1 MSTPSL
7 HLSVNWTAKIRKK
20 TLLLQSMKRPLVILI
35 LTLFAMASCQ
45 EKVDYP
51 IEPRITY
58 EGLAYLMEVDSSL
71 TGDVIINIGYTDGDG
86 DLGLDDSDT
95 LYPFGI
101 SDPHYYNLIIDY
113 LKWDGSSFVETPL
126 LSWNQLTQSYDT
138 ISFNARFKRL
148 VFNDE
153 EKPISG
159 TIEYKMTVFNPLSPN
174 DTVKLRAH
182 IIDRA
187 LHESNII
194 ETEIIT
200 F

>member
-1 MSTPSL
+1 M
-7 HLSVNWTAKIRKK
+7 KK
-20 TLLLQSMKRPLVILI
+20 ALVIFVFTLLAL
-35 LTLFAMASCQ
+35 ASCQ
-45 EKVDYP
+45 EMMEYP
-51 IEPRITY
+51 IEPKITN
-58 EGLAYLMEVDSSL
+58 EGLAYVMNADSTL
-71 TGDVIINIGYTDGDG
+71 TGEVILSIGYTDGDG
-86 DLGLDDSDT
+86 DLGLDDADT
-95 LYPFGI
+95 VYPFGPN
-101 SDPHYYNLIIDY
+101 DPHYYNLIIDY

-159 TIEYKMTVFNPLSPN
+159 TIDYMMTLFNPLSPN
-174 DTVKLRAH
+174 DTVKLRAR

-187 LHESNII
+187 LHESNAI
-194 ETEIIT
+194 ETEIIY